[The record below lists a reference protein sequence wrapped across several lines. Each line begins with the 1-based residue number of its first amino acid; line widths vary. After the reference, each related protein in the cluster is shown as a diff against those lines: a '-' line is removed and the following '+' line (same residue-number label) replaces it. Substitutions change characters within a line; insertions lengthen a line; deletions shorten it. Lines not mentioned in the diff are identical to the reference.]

1 MGMTAAVVLHCG
13 AYMAICARLDWAAT
27 AETAVARAHKH
38 EDKAHARRAVTA
50 GPAVMAS
57 PRADLQRGL
66 LEPGTPRGRGSPSSR
81 RRCCANPMCM
91 ACLGICWPVGLVCKL
106 TVTLQYCRY

>member
-66 LEPGTPRGRGSPSSR
+66 LEPGTPRGRGL
-81 RRCCANPMCM
+81 A
-91 ACLGICWPVGLVCKL
+91 I
-106 TVTLQYCRY
+106 